1 MKARLTARAAI
12 ALASASAV
20 AVTGLY
26 MAPAHAARSTVVVV
40 ESNTFTSL
48 NPGTP
53 DTNIVING
61 DVGYLTTTPFFY
73 YDDKANLITNN
84 TLGTAKVVKNLATD
98 FEVKYT
104 IAAGRKWSDGAPI
117 TAADLLLTH
126 VISSS
131 DYSKK
136 AGLGDPTD
144 AAVTPAFASL
154 GYGAVY
160 DNHIVGLPTL
170 SSDGMSI
177 TFKYDSKIPDYL
189 LNGPGSPF
197 PVHSLELL
205 AAGKK
210 TLPSVAEANAATAK
224 FVKDVTSYNTSALK
238 DMGDVYST
246 GYNTTTV
253 NSSTNPNL
261 LVGNGMYQVDSV
273 DANQIKLVLNP
284 NYNSGPANSGITTI
298 VIKQG
303 IADGSPS
310 AQALANKDIDV
321 YQGQPT
327 ADTVAQLKAISTAKV
342 VTSSSLAY
350 EHIEL
355 RVASSGKDPYTG
367 PWAGNSDKSLAL
379 RQAFLLAYP
388 RQAIVD
394 KLVKPVNPNAVVLN
408 SVWALPGTANNA
420 ALGKSNLSN
429 LYLDGTQAQRN
440 AKALKL
446 MKKYYPTAGTGAT
459 PVTINLLWGSPGNTR
474 RANEAALIIAAEKAI
489 GFNVIAP
496 ATSGWGGKL
505 ASNDYDAHFFIFNQT
520 ANPQDAQSC
529 PTYQTGGGSNY
540 TGYSNAVV
548 DAACAKLQATTL
560 STHAIFNLQLAA
572 ERQINKDAFFLGI
585 FQNPSVTAYSSDLQ
599 GVKPAPISPTLFW
612 NFWDWHF

>member
-261 LVGNGMYQVDSV
+261 LVGKWHV
-273 DANQIKLVLNP
+273 
-284 NYNSGPANSGITTI
+284 
-298 VIKQG
+298 
-303 IADGSPS
+303 
-310 AQALANKDIDV
+310 
-321 YQGQPT
+321 
-327 ADTVAQLKAISTAKV
+327 
-342 VTSSSLAY
+342 
-350 EHIEL
+350 
-355 RVASSGKDPYTG
+355 
-367 PWAGNSDKSLAL
+367 
-379 RQAFLLAYP
+379 
-388 RQAIVD
+388 
-394 KLVKPVNPNAVVLN
+394 
-408 SVWALPGTANNA
+408 PG
-420 ALGKSNLSN
+420 
-429 LYLDGTQAQRN
+429 
-440 AKALKL
+440 
-446 MKKYYPTAGTGAT
+446 
-459 PVTINLLWGSPGNTR
+459 
-474 RANEAALIIAAEKAI
+474 
-489 GFNVIAP
+489 
-496 ATSGWGGKL
+496 
-505 ASNDYDAHFFIFNQT
+505 
-520 ANPQDAQSC
+520 
-529 PTYQTGGGSNY
+529 
-540 TGYSNAVV
+540 
-548 DAACAKLQATTL
+548 
-560 STHAIFNLQLAA
+560 
-572 ERQINKDAFFLGI
+572 
-585 FQNPSVTAYSSDLQ
+585 
-599 GVKPAPISPTLFW
+599 
-612 NFWDWHF
+612 